1 MQRYAIQFST
11 YALIKML
18 TISKWGN
25 EINEKNIQQINAFYS
40 ILNGFAELLNFWV
53 KRGFR
58 FSDD

>member
-1 MQRYAIQFST
+1 
-11 YALIKML
+11 ML

-53 KRGFR
+53 KRGFH